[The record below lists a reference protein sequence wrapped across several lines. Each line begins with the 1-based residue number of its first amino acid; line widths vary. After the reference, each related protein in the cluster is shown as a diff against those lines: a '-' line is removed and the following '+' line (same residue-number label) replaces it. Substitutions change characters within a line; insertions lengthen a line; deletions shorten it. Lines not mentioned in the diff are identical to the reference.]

1 MASFARNIIIDPPPA
16 CHASRAWRRTM
27 QRSTRRIRRRCDNG
41 EIVDVRIN
49 GRSVLRGPSHPSG
62 RSRGSTILYHA
73 HRSIDSSPG
82 RIDVVAVV
90 MVVAVM
96 DNVDVGGATEEEE
109 EDGPIIA
116 AVHPHPRPPPP
127 PGIR

>member
-1 MASFARNIIIDPPPA
+1 
-16 CHASRAWRRTM
+16 
-27 QRSTRRIRRRCDNG
+27 
-41 EIVDVRIN
+41 V
-49 GRSVLRGPSHPSG
+49 
-62 RSRGSTILYHA
+62 YYA

-96 DNVDVGGATEEEE
+96 DDVDVGGATEEEE

-116 AVHPHPRPPPP
+116 AVHPHPRPPPLQEFDDAERDAIENYVDCRHQRVVDVVVSVIP
-127 PGIR
+127 FRSSRPLDRRRAEIRPT

>member
-1 MASFARNIIIDPPPA
+1 
-16 CHASRAWRRTM
+16 
-27 QRSTRRIRRRCDNG
+27 
-41 EIVDVRIN
+41 V
-49 GRSVLRGPSHPSG
+49 
-62 RSRGSTILYHA
+62 YYA

-96 DNVDVGGATEEEE
+96 DDVDVGGATEEEE

-116 AVHPHPRPPPP
+116 AVHPHPRPPPSRNSMTRSAMRSR
-127 PGIR
+127 ITSIVDISASAI